1 MGGVASSVAETMSE
15 KMSENMGKAMESQMS
30 KQMAAQKSMQREM
43 SMKARE
49 IQMAMNLA
57 KTKEVLRW
65 YAAGVGGWAVLA
77 CLAAKKLKNPAP
89 LIPLYPLGFVVAFQ
103 YDMVYGDKMLRIKA
117 DAEEYLRDPEYLYDR
132 FVPPEGNLMVD
143 KDTYIDI
150 VKRD

>member
-43 SMKARE
+43 QMKGRE

-57 KTKEVLRW
+57 RTKEVFRW
-65 YAAGVGGWAVLA
+65 YAAGVGGWVIVAS
-77 CLAAKKLKNPAP
+77 LAAKKMKSPAP
-89 LIPLYPLGFVVAFQ
+89 LLPLYPLSFILGFQ
-103 YDMVYGDKMLRIKA
+103 YDMVYGNKMLRIKA
-117 DAEEYLRDPEYLYDR
+117 DAEEYLKDPEYLYNR

-143 KDTYIDI
+143 KETYLNI